1 METLAAV
8 VGIAAFA
15 YLVGSIPVAF
25 LVARTVGGV
34 DIRDEGEGNVGARN
48 VFHEVGSHWGIIT
61 FLGDFA
67 KGALVAVA
75 LEGGPRWHLAL
86 GGVFV
91 LMGHAFPIWLG
102 YIGGKG
108 LSTVGGFSAVLLP
121 WAGLVGAAG
130 AGLVWVLTR
139 RFLPTTVTAIV
150 LALISEPLVGHSYA
164 HLVVVLGLFV
174 LVGVKRAIDEPRMRE
189 VEAAT
194 GWDRLEGGTA
204 S

>member
-1 METLAAV
+1 METAIAA
-8 VGIAAFA
+8 VGIAVFA
-15 YLVGSIPVAF
+15 YTVGSIPIGFLIARGVADI
-25 LVARTVGGV
+25 
-34 DIRDEGEGNVGARN
+34 DIRNAGEGNVGARN
-48 VFHEVGSHWGIIT
+48 VFHEVGGHWGIIT

-75 LEGGPRWHLAL
+75 LGGAPRWQLAL

-91 LMGHAFPIWLG
+91 LLGHAFPVWLH

-108 LSTVGGFSAVLLP
+108 LSTVGGFSAILLP
-121 WAGLVGAAG
+121 WAGLIGAAG
-130 AGLVWVLTR
+130 AGLVWAITR

-150 LALISEPLVGHSYA
+150 LAIVAAPIVGHAFA
-164 HLVVVLGLFV
+164 HVVTVLCLFA

-189 VEAAT
+189 IEAAT